1 MDQGTLALIGLIMIY
16 IWVHFIV
23 IQFLRSWKERSG
35 YEKFLTI
42 ASIVLFTLFIFGASQ

>member
-1 MDQGTLALIGLIMIY
+1 MDEGTLQLIGLIMIY

-42 ASIVLFTLFIFGASQ
+42 ASIVTFFLVILGSAQ